1 MNEQLS
7 NPRGSAV
14 RLSLLPILSVNFV
27 GTLGFSI
34 VLPFLVF
41 LVTRWGGNA
50 LLYGV
55 IGATYSVFQLVGAP
69 ILGRWSDTY
78 GRRKI
83 LLLSQAGTLASWLI
97 FLLAFALPTSALLE
111 VESKALGSFAITLP
125 LVVVF
130 IARAADGL
138 TGGNV
143 SVATAYLADISR
155 PEDRNANFGK
165 LAVSANLGFI
175 LGPAL
180 AGALGATIL
189 GEIVPVMAAAAIS
202 LAATLLILFRLP
214 ESNLCSMTRDPEQ
227 RNVPRVFGQEHKA
240 CYELRGEKL
249 SARQI
254 LALPGISRSIAFYFL
269 VMLGF
274 NFFYV
279 SFPVHAVR
287 GLQWGVA
294 DTGVFFAVLSGMM
307 ALVQGPILSRA
318 SRKWSDRLLLL
329 WGSLMLAV
337 SFLFFASLSRSLIYV
352 GAALMAL
359 GNGIMWPSLVSLL
372 SKQAGDR
379 YQGAVQGFAGSSGAV
394 ASILGLL
401 VGGVLFDIMGPRVFW
416 ISAVLILVVFA
427 MAAWTSARRGK
438 LAEPIASQAV

>member
-7 NPRGSAV
+7 NSRGAAGS
-14 RLSLLPILSVNFV
+14 LPLLPILSVNFV

-50 LLYGV
+50 LLFGV
-55 IGATYSVFQLVGAP
+55 IGATYSAFQLVGAP

-78 GRRKI
+78 GRRRI
-83 LLLSQAGTLASWLI
+83 LLLSQAGTLASWLV
-97 FLLAFALPTSALLE
+97 FLLAFALPTAPLLE
-111 VESKALGSFAITLP
+111 VESKALGSFAVTLP

-165 LAVSANLGFI
+165 LSVSSNLGFI

-180 AGALGATIL
+180 AGALGATAL
-189 GEIVPVMAAAAIS
+189 GEIMPVLAAAAIS
-202 LAATLLILFRLP
+202 LAATLLILFGLP
-214 ESNLCSMTRDPEQ
+214 ESNLCGMNRDPDQ
-227 RNVPRVFGQEHKA
+227 KNVPRVFGQEHKP

-249 SARQI
+249 SIRQI
-254 LALPGISRSIAFYFL
+254 LALPGIPRSLSFYFL

-279 SFPVHAVR
+279 SFPVHAVG
-287 GLQWGVA
+287 GLRWSVV
-294 DTGVFFAVLSGMM
+294 DVGVFFAVLSGMM
-307 ALVQGPILSRA
+307 ALVQGPILSRV
-318 SRKWSDRLLLL
+318 SQRWSDGILLL

-337 SFLFFASLSRSLIYV
+337 SFLFFAAFSTAPVYV
-352 GAALMAL
+352 GAALMAF

-372 SKQAGDR
+372 SKQAGER
-379 YQGAVQGFAGSSGAV
+379 YQGAVQGFAGGFGAV
-394 ASILGLL
+394 ASIVGLL
-401 VGGVLFDIMGPRVFW
+401 VGGALFDIMGPRVFW
-416 ISAVLILVVFA
+416 ISTVLIFVIFA
-427 MAAWTSARRGK
+427 LAAWTSAKSRH
-438 LAEPIASQAV
+438 LTESIETL

>member
-1 MNEQLS
+1 MNGQD
-7 NPRGSAV
+7 PITRDTGTG
-14 RLSLLPILSVNFV
+14 LSLLPILSVNFV

-50 LLYGV
+50 LLYG
-55 IGATYSVFQLVGAP
+55 IAGATYSIFQLVGAP
-69 ILGRWSDTY
+69 ILGRWSDTH

-97 FLLAFALPTSALLE
+97 FLLAFALPTTALLE
-111 VESKALGSFAITLP
+111 VQSSFLGAFTITLP

-165 LAVSANLGFI
+165 LSVSSNLGFI

-180 AGALGATIL
+180 AGVLGATIL

-202 LAATLLILFRLP
+202 LAATIIIYFKLP
-214 ESNLCSMTRDPEQ
+214 ESNLCAMTKDPDQ
-227 RNVPRVFGQEHKA
+227 RNIPRVFGQEHKP
-240 CYELRGEKL
+240 CYDLRGEKL
-249 SARQI
+249 STRRI
-254 LALPGISRSIAFYFL
+254 LSLPGIPQSLTFYFI
-269 VMLGF
+269 VMLAF

-279 SFPVHAVR
+279 SFPMHAVN
-287 GLQWGVA
+287 GLQWGIT
-294 DTGVFFAVLSGMM
+294 DTGLFFAVLSGMM
-307 ALVQGPILSRA
+307 GLVQGPILSRA
-318 SRKWSDRLLLL
+318 SRRWSDSVLLTWGNLL
-329 WGSLMLAV
+329 LAV
-337 SFLFFASLSRSLIYV
+337 SFSFFASTSTVLIYV
-352 GAALMAL
+352 GALLMAL

-372 SKQAGDR
+372 SKRAGDR
-379 YQGAVQGFAGSSGAV
+379 YQGVVQGFAGSLGAV
-394 ASILGLL
+394 ASIVGLL
-401 VGGVLFDIMGPRVFW
+401 VGGALFDVLGARVFW
-416 ISAVLILVVFA
+416 ISAWLILAIFVV
-427 MAAWTSARRGK
+427 AAWIGVRSRLSR
-438 LAEPIASQAV
+438 